1 MTYVVYEEYEIQNL
15 NGLLLHKN
23 ILQFSYNVDF
33 TTCSFQILFKILTP
47 VSIDHSD
54 HSDHSCT
61 VLSFKRKKLSQR

>member
-33 TTCSFQILFKILTP
+33 TTCSFQILFNILTP
-47 VSIDHSD
+47 VSID